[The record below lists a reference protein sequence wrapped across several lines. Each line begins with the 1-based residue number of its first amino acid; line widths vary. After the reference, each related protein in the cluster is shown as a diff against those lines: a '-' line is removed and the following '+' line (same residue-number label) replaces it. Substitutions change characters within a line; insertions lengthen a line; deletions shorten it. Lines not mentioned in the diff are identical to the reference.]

1 MLRSFISLGTGIL
14 ALVLGSLCVG
24 GCATEPIADL
34 NECRSFRGSVENPW
48 KIGTFQTLAGSSDAI
63 DTESS
68 SALAES
74 VEKLDLY
81 VMPAK
86 IETSLTQ
93 TNFNYDPQLL
103 ERQLFDQTLSSARK
117 WGRFRTVDNPAEAD
131 LFVQPTLS
139 MLVIEGDA
147 YKSMSEL
154 QSTYKPGLFG
164 GSYSAQQL
172 ADKSR
177 EILKAQ
183 VSLDYFDTTKNGI
196 HSSRVTTFYAK
207 GFGTFTGRY
216 ITPNGELSE
225 SMTIDRAKQTGLVG
239 PHLAPLMGQSADAA
253 FVDSFQGK
261 GGLDQQLWLAEAD
274 KADGVRR
281 VRRTV
286 TTSVPTNQ

>member
-1 MLRSFISLGTGIL
+1 MLCSWIRPIVGMAAL
-14 ALVLGSLCVG
+14 ALGSLILG

-48 KIGTFQTLAGSSDAI
+48 KVSPVQTFIGSSDAI

-68 SALAES
+68 SALADN
-74 VEKLDLY
+74 VQRINLY

-86 IETSLTQ
+86 IEAALTQ
-93 TNFNYDPQLL
+93 TNFNYDTQLL

-117 WGRFRTVDNPAEAD
+117 WGRFQTVSDPAEAD

-164 GSYSAQQL
+164 GTYSAEQL

-183 VSLDYFDTTKNGI
+183 VSLDYFDTKKNGI
-196 HSSRVTTFYAK
+196 HSARVTSFYAK

-216 ITPNGELSE
+216 VTPEGTLSE
-225 SMTIDRAKQTGLVG
+225 STTIDRAKQTGLVA
-239 PHLAPLMGQSADAA
+239 PHLASLIGQSADAA
-253 FVDSFQGK
+253 FVDSFRGK

-281 VRRTV
+281 TKRTV
-286 TTSVPTNQ
+286 TTSVPEGR